1 MGQSLKKKMAEV
13 SELPK
18 DVVMGMPVL
27 TMTGQQELCIENYR
41 GMIEYTDS
49 VVRIQTKAGLIK
61 VTGKGLQVAYYT
73 NDEMMNPWADHGG
86 LSINIDRKESIKCC

>member
-1 MGQSLKKKMAEV
+1 MKKKMAEV

-18 DVVMGMPVL
+18 DVVMGMTVL

-73 NDEMMNPWADHGG
+73 NDEMMIHGQITG
-86 LSINIDRKESIKCC
+86 IEYQH

>member
-73 NDEMMNPWADHGG
+73 NDEMMIYGQITGIEYQH
-86 LSINIDRKESIKCC
+86 

>member
-1 MGQSLKKKMAEV
+1 MKNGVSMGQSLKQKMAEV

-41 GMIEYTDS
+41 GIIEYTDTIA
-49 VVRIQTKAGLIK
+49 RIQTKVGQIK
-61 VTGKGLQVAYYT
+61 VTGEHLQVAYYT
-73 NDEMMNPWADHGG
+73 NDEM
-86 LSINIDRKESIKCC
+86 LINGRITGIEYQH